1 MNTQEAWEEMKG
13 MTRDLAPILYSYYGE
28 LVRLGFSEEQ
38 AFEIT
43 KDFQLSLLNVS
54 KRRG

>member
-1 MNTQEAWEEMKG
+1 MNQQEAWNEMKA
-13 MTRDLAPILYSYYGE
+13 MTRDLSPILYNYYAE
-28 LVRLGFSEEQ
+28 LVRLGFTEEQ

>member
-1 MNTQEAWEEMKG
+1 MEAWEQMKA
-13 MTRDLAPILYSYYGE
+13 MTRDLSPLLYNYYAE

-38 AFEIT
+38 AFELT

-54 KRRG
+54 KKRS